1 MKSIL
6 HLPLVLAFV
15 LLASVLCA
23 QPAYE
28 LDTAFSEI
36 RPASFADPYLLV
48 PIDRHR
54 IVVCHGT
61 IPQSEPFVEHDTT
74 GTPTG
79 RVYQFPSTLQSRSY
93 HKIAADAQGNAYL
106 LGSYDDSNSALY
118 PRVMAVCKFKPDG
131 TIDTGYGQQGI
142 CRLPGTDYTRT
153 AHHLAVA
160 ADGSLQFV
168 VASTYVFTPREYV
181 LYKFTAAGSIDS
193 TWNPNGQASLVVTN
207 RGVYAYHTTMDG
219 TLYAT
224 LGNNSSL
231 ITQEVY
237 KWRPDGS
244 RDSSFQQTGSYKIE
258 VYSSTPDGR
267 VVTLH
272 QPHPDYP
279 IQMRRFLPNSTLD
292 PTYSAPLIH
301 DTLYPR
307 LIGHWPRPGGGFQMM
322 FTTYSYAWL
331 PYGHDFHIY
340 SYNSDGEPDLLA
352 MPGGEP
358 IAFYPDQSRWYM
370 PECLPSATQNLSQVL
385 MLNNHRLILSDFML
399 KITQAHVSAPLEYWY
414 CPRVLSVHVRSQRSV
429 GVESVAAPGHVILA
443 PNPVSDHLS
452 VVIPT
457 RSKPTQIQLFDLT
470 GKAVPL
476 PAARSSVVEGGW
488 QYQFDEVAD
497 LPHGLYLLRITAGGQ
512 HYTAKVCKQ

>member
-1 MKSIL
+1 MKSIF
-6 HLPLVLAFV
+6 HLSIALVLV
-15 LLASVLCA
+15 SLASALRA

-28 LDTAFSEI
+28 LDTAFAEI
-36 RPASFADPYLLV
+36 RPASFADPYVLV
-48 PIDRHR
+48 ALSRHR
-54 IVVCHGT
+54 FVARHGQE
-61 IPQSEPFVEHDTT
+61 PQSAPFVEYDST

-79 RVYQFPSTLQSRSY
+79 RTYEFPSSLQSRSY

-106 LGSYDDSNSALY
+106 LGSYYDSSAALY

-131 TIDTGYGQQGI
+131 SIDTGYGQQGV
-142 CRLPGTDYTRT
+142 CSLPGTDYIRD

-168 VASTYVFTPREYV
+168 VAQAAFSQPREYV

-193 TWNPNGQASLVVTN
+193 SWNANGQASLVVTN
-207 RGVYAYHTTMDG
+207 RVVYAYHTTMDG

-224 LGNNSSL
+224 LGNNSAIL
-231 ITQEVY
+231 AQEVY

-244 RDSSFQQTGSYKIE
+244 RDTSFQQTGSYKIE

-272 QPHPDYP
+272 QPHPEDP

-292 PTYSAPLIH
+292 LTYSAPLVQ
-301 DTLYPR
+301 DSLYPR
-307 LIGHWPRPGGGFQMM
+307 LIGKWPRPGGGFQMM
-322 FTTYSYAWL
+322 FTTPSYAWL

-358 IAFYPDQSRWYM
+358 IAFYPDQSRWYL
-370 PECLPSATQNLSQVL
+370 PECLPDNYQNLSQVL

-399 KITQAHVSAPLEYWY
+399 KVTQAHVSAPLEYWY

-429 GVESVAAPGHVILA
+429 GVEPAAAPGQLILA
-443 PNPVSDHLS
+443 PNPVSDHFS

-457 RSKPTQIQLFDLT
+457 RSKPSSVQLFDLT
-470 GKAVPL
+470 GKALPL
-476 PAARSSVVEGGW
+476 PAARSSVVEGGLR
-488 QYQFDEVAD
+488 YQFDEVAD
-497 LPHGLYLLRITAGGQ
+497 LPHGLYLLRIQVGGQ
-512 HYTAKVCKQ
+512 SYTAKVCKE